1 RSRIRKLQNLS
12 VLELFLFIIINM
24 SYYTYILFSE
34 KLGSFYKGSTSD
46 IVDRINRHNAERVYR
61 K

>member
-1 RSRIRKLQNLS
+1 
-12 VLELFLFIIINM
+12 M

-34 KLGSFYKGSTSD
+34 KLGSIYKGSTSD